1 LRGVEKVAAK
11 LVKEEKI
18 RFIGPKKGGHWEVI
32 IDN

>member
-18 RFIGPKKGGHWEVI
+18 RFIGPKKGGALGS
-32 IDN
+32 NY